1 MMKILTPTAAAAA
14 ALALAACGD
23 NRTDDVVQ
31 MPSEGAQPL
40 EVTNEQA
47 DRATSQTAMA
57 LGMTHDQLED
67 ANLVTADNTK
77 LGDVDTLVM
86 DASGT
91 VTHLVIDLE
100 DTEDVKVQ
108 VPVDQVRAVPDATG
122 ATRNLTTDMTAAQLT
137 SLPRWNPM
145 PQ

>member
-1 MMKILTPTAAAAA
+1 MMKILTLTAAAAA